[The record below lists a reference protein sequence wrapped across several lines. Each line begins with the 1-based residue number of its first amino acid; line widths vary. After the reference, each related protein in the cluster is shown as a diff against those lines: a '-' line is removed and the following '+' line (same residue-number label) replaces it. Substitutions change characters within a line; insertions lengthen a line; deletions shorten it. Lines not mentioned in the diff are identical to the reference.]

1 MSGSRLS
8 HSHRLTKEGS
18 RTGRAHCSV
27 ANTQPYTWTQR
38 ERERERDLLNYSL
51 FSLLAAI
58 WQTHKLKP
66 LTYRLPV
73 GVACIFF
80 LGK

>member
-8 HSHRLTKEGS
+8 HSPRLTKEGS

-27 ANTQPYTWTQR
+27 AYTWTQ
-38 ERERERDLLNYSL
+38 RERERDLLNYSL

-58 WQTHKLKP
+58 WQTHK
-66 LTYRLPV
+66 
-73 GVACIFF
+73 
-80 LGK
+80 